1 MRTAS
6 PELTAH
12 LQSETTSLATLWK
25 LTRRDGLIFGFTD
38 HDADITYDGVL
49 YEAATGYTPSSVDTT
64 ADLAVDNLEVQGVLT
79 SDTLND
85 EDLRAGLWD
94 YCKVEITRCNW
105 QDLTQGVLWDR
116 VGRLGEVRTGRVSF
130 TAELRGLAQN
140 LQQVIGRAYTASC
153 NADFGDAR
161 CGKSLASYTVSGSVS
176 GVSSNRIFADSSRAE
191 ADHYFRYGL
200 LTWTSGANDGL
211 KMEVKGFL
219 NTGGVFELQG
229 EMPYDIL
236 AGDSF
241 EVYAGCDKT
250 LATCKGKF
258 NNVINFRGFPH
269 VSGQDALLSGKS

>member
-1 MRTAS
+1 
-6 PELTAH
+6 L
-12 LQSETTSLATLWK
+12 
-25 LTRRDGLIFGFTD
+25 D
-38 HDADITYDGVL
+38 
-49 YEAATGYTPSSVDTT
+49 
-64 ADLAVDNLEVQGVLT
+64 VQGVLT

-94 YCKVEITRCNW
+94 YCLVEIYKINW
-105 QDLTQGVLWDR
+105 SDTSMGIVWDR
-116 VGRLGEVRTGRVSF
+116 KGRLGEVSTGRVSF

-140 LQQVIGRAYTASC
+140 LQQVIGRVYTASC

-176 GVSSNRIFADSSRAE
+176 SVSSNRIFADSSRTE

-219 NTGGVFELQG
+219 NAGGVFELQG

-250 LATCKGKF
+250 LATCKAKF
-258 NNVINFRGFPH
+258 SNVINFRGFPH
-269 VSGQDALLSGKS
+269 VPGQDALLSGKS